1 MLYIHHHMISL
12 QNYQTIFDVVLVALL
27 VYSVVLVY
35 NVKAELYALILARS
49 HSVDFYL
56 GIILIGFVSG
66 FYRYYSNQ
74 LSSYNTTDLSAEDK
88 ARFATLQTNLGHL
101 KFAIISGFAAIII
114 GSLALINKVI
124 PSFFITLVMIYYAD
138 QNI

>member
-1 MLYIHHHMISL
+1 MLYTPHHMISL
-12 QNYQTIFDVVLVALL
+12 ERYTYIFDTVLVALL

-35 NVKAELYALILARS
+35 NVKADVYALLVRS

-101 KFAIISGFAAIII
+101 KFAIISSFAAITI
-114 GSLALINKVI
+114 GSLALINKVV
-124 PSFFITLVMIYYAD
+124 PGFFITLVMIYYAD

>member
-1 MLYIHHHMISL
+1 MISL

>member
-1 MLYIHHHMISL
+1 MISL
-12 QNYQTIFDVVLVALL
+12 ERYTYIFDAVLVALL
-27 VYSVVLVY
+27 VYSAVLVY
-35 NVKAELYALILARS
+35 NVKSDLFALALARS
-49 HSVDFYL
+49 HSIDFYL

-74 LSSYNTTDLSAEDK
+74 LSSYNITGLSAEDK
-88 ARFATLQTNLGHL
+88 ARFVTLQTNLGHL

-114 GSLALINKVI
+114 GSLALINKVV

>member
-1 MLYIHHHMISL
+1 MISL
-12 QNYQTIFDVVLVALL
+12 QNYQIIFDGVLVALL

-35 NVKAELYALILARS
+35 NVKADLYSLFLARS

-56 GIILIGFVSG
+56 GVILIGFVSG

-74 LSSYNTTDLSAEDK
+74 LSSYNQSDLSAEDK
-88 ARFATLQTNLGHL
+88 SRFATLQTNLGHL

>member
-1 MLYIHHHMISL
+1 MISL
-12 QNYQTIFDVVLVALL
+12 ERYTYIFDTVLVALL
-27 VYSVVLVY
+27 IYSVVLVY
-35 NVKAELYALILARS
+35 NVKADLYALVLARS
-49 HSVDFYL
+49 HSIDFYL
-56 GIILIGFVSG
+56 GLILIGCVTG

-74 LSSYNTTDLSAEDK
+74 LDNYNTTDLSAEDK

-114 GSLALINKVI
+114 GSLALINKVV

>member
-1 MLYIHHHMISL
+1 MISL
-12 QNYQTIFDVVLVALL
+12 QNYQIIFDGVLVALL
-27 VYSVVLVY
+27 IYSVVLVY
-35 NVKAELYALILARS
+35 NVKADLYSLFLARS

-56 GIILIGFVSG
+56 GVILIGFVSG
-66 FYRYYSNQ
+66 FYRYYSNK

-88 ARFATLQTNLGHL
+88 ARFATIQTNLGHL

-114 GSLALINKVI
+114 GSLALINKVV

>member
-1 MLYIHHHMISL
+1 MLYIHHMISL
-12 QNYQTIFDVVLVALL
+12 QNYQTVFDGVLIALL
-27 VYSVVLVY
+27 VYSIVLVY
-35 NVKAELYALILARS
+35 NVKADLYSLVLARS
-49 HSVDFYL
+49 HSIDFYL

-74 LSSYNTTDLSAEDK
+74 LDNYNTSELSAEDK

>member
-1 MLYIHHHMISL
+1 MLYTPHHMISL
-12 QNYQTIFDVVLVALL
+12 QNYQTIFDAVLVALL
-27 VYSVVLVY
+27 LYSIVLVY
-35 NVKAELYALILARS
+35 NVKADLYALVLARS

-56 GIILIGFVSG
+56 GVILIGCVSG

-74 LSSYNTTDLSAEDK
+74 LASYTTDLSAEDK
-88 ARFATLQTNLGHL
+88 ARFATIQTNLGHL

-114 GSLALINKVI
+114 GSLALINKVV
-124 PSFFITLVMIYYAD
+124 PSFFITLVMIYFAD

>member
-1 MLYIHHHMISL
+1 MLYIHHMISL
-12 QNYQTIFDVVLVALL
+12 QNYQTIFDAVLVALL

-35 NVKAELYALILARS
+35 NVKADLYSLLLTRS

-56 GIILIGFVSG
+56 GVILIGFVSG

-88 ARFATLQTNLGHL
+88 ARFTTLQTNLGHL

-114 GSLALINKVI
+114 GSLALINKII
-124 PSFFITLVMIYYAD
+124 PGFFITLVMIYYAD

>member
-1 MLYIHHHMISL
+1 MLYTHHMISL
-12 QNYQTIFDVVLVALL
+12 QNYQTIFDAVLVALL
-27 VYSVVLVY
+27 VYSVILVY
-35 NVKAELYALILARS
+35 NVKADLYALVLARS

-56 GIILIGFVSG
+56 GVTLIGFVSG

-74 LSSYNTTDLSAEDK
+74 LSSYNQLELSAEDK
-88 ARFATLQTNLGHL
+88 SRFAMLNKNLGHL

-114 GSLALINKVI
+114 GSLALINKVV

>member
-1 MLYIHHHMISL
+1 MLYIHHMISL
-12 QNYQTIFDVVLVALL
+12 QNYQTVFDGVLIALL
-27 VYSVVLVY
+27 IYSIVLVY
-35 NVKAELYALILARS
+35 NVKADLYSLVLARS
-49 HSVDFYL
+49 HSIDFYIGL
-56 GIILIGFVSG
+56 ILIGFVSG

-74 LSSYNTTDLSAEDK
+74 LSSYNTADLSGEDK

>member
-12 QNYQTIFDVVLVALL
+12 ERYTYIFDTVLIALL
-27 VYSVVLVY
+27 IYSVILIY
-35 NVKAELYALILARS
+35 NVKADLYALVLARS
-49 HSVDFYL
+49 HSIDFYL
-56 GIILIGFVSG
+56 GLILIGCVTG

-74 LSSYNTTDLSAEDK
+74 LDNYNTSALSAEDK

-114 GSLALINKVI
+114 GSLALINKVV

>member
-1 MLYIHHHMISL
+1 MLYTHHHMISL
-12 QNYQTIFDVVLVALL
+12 QNYQTIFDVVLIALL
-27 VYSVVLVY
+27 LYSIVLVY
-35 NVKAELYALILARS
+35 NVKADLYALALARS
-49 HSVDFYL
+49 HSIDFYL
-56 GIILIGFVSG
+56 GVILIGCVSG

-74 LSSYNTTDLSAEDK
+74 LDNYNTSDLSAEDK

>member
-12 QNYQTIFDVVLVALL
+12 QNYQIIFDGVLVALL

-35 NVKAELYALILARS
+35 SVKADLYSLFLARS

-56 GIILIGFVSG
+56 GVILIGFVSG

-88 ARFATLQTNLGHL
+88 ARFVTLQTNLGHL
-101 KFAIISGFAAIII
+101 KFAIISSFAAITI

-124 PSFFITLVMIYYAD
+124 PGFFITLVMIYYAD

>member
-1 MLYIHHHMISL
+1 MISL
-12 QNYQTIFDVVLVALL
+12 ERYTYIFDAVLIALL

-35 NVKAELYALILARS
+35 NVKSDLFALALARS
-49 HSVDFYL
+49 HSIDFYL
-56 GIILIGFVSG
+56 GIILIGCVSG

-74 LSSYNTTDLSAEDK
+74 LSSYNISDLSTEDK
-88 ARFATLQTNLGHL
+88 ARFVTLQTNLGHL

>member
-12 QNYQTIFDVVLVALL
+12 ERYTYIFDVVLIALL

-35 NVKAELYALILARS
+35 NVKADLYALVLARS
-49 HSVDFYL
+49 HSIDFYL
-56 GIILIGFVSG
+56 GIILIGFVTG

-74 LSSYNTTDLSAEDK
+74 LDNYNTSDLSAEDK

-114 GSLALINKVI
+114 GSLALINKVV

>member
-1 MLYIHHHMISL
+1 
-12 QNYQTIFDVVLVALL
+12 
-27 VYSVVLVY
+27 
-35 NVKAELYALILARS
+35 VKADLYALVLARS
-49 HSVDFYL
+49 HSIDFYL

-74 LSSYNTTDLSAEDK
+74 LSSYNITDLSAEDK

-114 GSLALINKVI
+114 GSLALINKVV

>member
-1 MLYIHHHMISL
+1 MLYTHHMISL
-12 QNYQTIFDVVLVALL
+12 QNYQTIFDAVLVALL
-27 VYSVVLVY
+27 VYSVILVY
-35 NVKAELYALILARS
+35 NVKADLYALVLARS
-49 HSVDFYL
+49 HSIDFYL
-56 GIILIGFVSG
+56 GVILIGFVSG

-74 LSSYNTTDLSAEDK
+74 LSSYNTTELSAEDK

>member
-1 MLYIHHHMISL
+1 MLYTPHHMISL
-12 QNYQTIFDVVLVALL
+12 EQYTYIFDAVLVALL
-27 VYSVVLVY
+27 VYSVLLVY
-35 NVKAELYALILARS
+35 NVKADLYALVLARS

-56 GIILIGFVSG
+56 GVILIGFVSG

-74 LSSYNTTDLSAEDK
+74 LSSYKITDLSAEDK

-114 GSLALINKVI
+114 CSLALINKVI

>member
-1 MLYIHHHMISL
+1 MISL
-12 QNYQTIFDVVLVALL
+12 ERYTYIFDTVLVALL

-35 NVKAELYALILARS
+35 NVKADLYGLFLARS
-49 HSVDFYL
+49 HSIDFYL
-56 GIILIGFVSG
+56 GVILIGCVSG

-74 LSSYNTTDLSAEDK
+74 LSSYNMSELSAEDK
-88 ARFATLQTNLGHL
+88 ARFATLHTNLGHL